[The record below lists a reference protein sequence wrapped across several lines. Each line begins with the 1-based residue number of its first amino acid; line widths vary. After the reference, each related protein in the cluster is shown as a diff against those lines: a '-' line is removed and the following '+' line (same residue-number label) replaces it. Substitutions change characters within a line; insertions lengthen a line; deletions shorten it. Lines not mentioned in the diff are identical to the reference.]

1 MEVDGMEN
9 GVAIGKCLR
18 IKVRKC
24 LAEPLMRGTMVEVDD
39 KGRTI
44 WCLME
49 YEHLPDFCFTCGV
62 LGHVNMTCSKK
73 LKRGEEPQYGKWL
86 KWIPPK
92 KMNTFSNQR
101 VWTENRGRRNYLLGN
116 NENRWASDG
125 PSWRKDVDGGQKS
138 DKTIDGGQKEGASQL
153 KLTLKGDKAEGERVL
168 KENENK
174 GTYGVLLSKE
184 KDTEKGEGKGEEV
197 PAASLGVHNVKNG
210 TEGEAVEMEV
220 VGKEDIFEEAS
231 LKEGRGD
238 VKDAAVNSEAGKQ
251 KKRGSFKRV
260 QRLNVGKKDGS
271 RRADKK
277 RGPHEMDVDE
287 ENCPKKIKVQPKE
300 GSGEG
305 ANTNLKKAG
314 LPEQLRESQ

>member
-1 MEVDGMEN
+1 MGDVIGQFIAVEVGEDGTAPGEF
-9 GVAIGKCLR
+9 LR
-18 IKVRKC
+18 VKVRLQIAK
-24 LAEPLMRGTMVEVDD
+24 PLMRGMMVQVGKD
-39 KGRTI
+39 GREK
-44 WCLME
+44 WCRFE
-49 YEHLPDFCFTCGV
+49 YEYLPDFCFTCGV
-62 LGHVNMTCSKK
+62 LGHVNKTCSKK

-138 DKTIDGGQKEGASQL
+138 DKTIDGGPKEGASQL
-153 KLTLKGDKAEGERVL
+153 KLTLKGDKSEGERVL

-174 GTYGVLLSKE
+174 GTYGVLISEE

-197 PAASLGVHNVKNG
+197 PEASLGVHNVKNG

-251 KKRGSFKRV
+251 TK
-260 QRLNVGKKDGS
+260 
-271 RRADKK
+271 
-277 RGPHEMDVDE
+277 
-287 ENCPKKIKVQPKE
+287 
-300 GSGEG
+300 
-305 ANTNLKKAG
+305 
-314 LPEQLRESQ
+314 